1 MDCTQNLV
9 AKEKIALT
17 FLTRKET
24 KLNAKI
30 RNPVN
35 TEPPVAILLSST
47 NLAIERLR
55 LSQEDVRI
63 KICGLLWPSTNLAI
77 ELLRLSQEDVRI
89 EISGLLRLG
98 EGLRFS
104 GP

>member
-1 MDCTQNLV
+1 M
-9 AKEKIALT
+9 
-17 FLTRKET
+17 
-24 KLNAKI
+24 
-30 RNPVN
+30 N
-35 TEPPVAILLSST
+35 TEFPVAILLTSTNLGIELLRLSQEGVRIKISGLQRSGEGLRFSGPLVVTST

-63 KICGLLWPSTNLAI
+63 
-77 ELLRLSQEDVRI
+77 
-89 EISGLLRLG
+89 SGLLRLG